1 MKKLFFAL
9 ACVIGLTFFAS
20 CDPEVLNSLTGQ
32 KPDVEFVE
40 AEGFI
45 SSNSSFELGEPL
57 NFQIKI
63 TPNESTQSPLTRL
76 DFDITGADGVS
87 VFHEAPTITDPNG
100 ENIFTFSFTPDN
112 TSLYAVTA
120 TVNDEAGKVNATALT
135 VDYVESIVEEIGTFK
150 GNLNINGRIVSDEPI
165 LGNQLNDTIEIK
177 DIVTEI
183 MMGYTANGKVRVSLN
198 IDGTPVSVYCTQ
210 EGNTFVFDP
219 FIFTTKITVIAEVNL
234 ELTANISGVLEG
246 DALTIQGVT
255 RGSGKANIPATDI
268 RVTLNGEINGVL
280 DKEVE

>member
-20 CDPEVLNSLTGQ
+20 CDPNAINDLMGQ
-32 KPDVEFVE
+32 KPTVEFVE
-40 AEGFI
+40 SEGYI
-45 SSNSSFELGEPL
+45 SSNSSYELGTPL
-57 NFQIKI
+57 NFQVKI
-63 TPNESTQSPLTRL
+63 SPNQNTQSPLTRL
-76 DFDITGADGVS
+76 DFDITNAEGVS
-87 VFHEAPTITDPNG
+87 VFHDAPTITDPTG
-100 ENIFTFSFTPDN
+100 ENVFTFSFTPEA

-120 TVNDEAGKVNATALT
+120 TLKDEAGKLGVAAIT

-150 GNLNINGRIVSDEPI
+150 GKLNINGRIVSDEPI

-183 MMGYTANGKVRVSLN
+183 TMGYTANHKVRVSLN

-210 EGNTFVFDP
+210 EGNSFVFDP
-219 FIFTTKITVIAEVNL
+219 FVFTTKVTVIAEINL
-234 ELTANISGVLEG
+234 ELTASITGVLEG
-246 DALTIQGVT
+246 DALTIQGLAH
-255 RGSGKANIPATDI
+255 GSGRANIPATNI
-268 RVTLNGEINGVL
+268 TVTLDGEINGTL